1 MLVNDVNGNLGFD
14 YEFRQ
19 NGEVAIFHRQ
29 RLAVIL
35 RGQAAQQFV
44 VQANELSDAA
54 LQQVMARVTGN
65 YKRGNERTAAD
76 HPQEAH
82 RVRLT
87 VRPID
92 SRPVNHF

>member
-1 MLVNDVNGNLGFD
+1 MMAADANADLGFD
-14 YEFRQ
+14 FEVRQ
-19 NGEVAIFHRQ
+19 SGEVAIFHRH
-29 RLAVIL
+29 RLAAIL

-76 HPQEAH
+76 HP
-82 RVRLT
+82 R
-87 VRPID
+87 
-92 SRPVNHF
+92 NHPR